1 MAMEEAGNVPMGW
14 HHLSL
19 QVPVI
24 SYGNNVLDY
33 CMPREALMGEL
44 HQDGSSPLYTW
55 NQYKLFHGSAHAC
68 TKSMVII
75 CNKMILGQLFWFPAA
90 VIWTCWRLFFWKI
103 EFNKTSF
110 CVNCDAFLCCN
121 FYCHSFWMKM
131 FLYSLHDV
139 QWGAATACLWAP
151 GEVLSD

>member
-1 MAMEEAGNVPMGW
+1 MEEAGNVPMGW
-14 HHLSL
+14 HHWSL

-24 SYGNNVLDY
+24 SYGNDVLDY
-33 CMPREALMGEL
+33 CRPREALIREL

-68 TKSMVII
+68 TKSVVII
-75 CNKMILGQLFWFPAA
+75 CNKMILGQLFF
-90 VIWTCWRLFFWKI
+90 VSSCCHLNLLKIIFWKI

-121 FYCHSFWMKM
+121 FYCQSFWMKM
-131 FLYSLHDV
+131 FLYSLQNV
-139 QWGAATACLWAP
+139 QWRAAPACLWAF
-151 GEVLSD
+151 GKILSD